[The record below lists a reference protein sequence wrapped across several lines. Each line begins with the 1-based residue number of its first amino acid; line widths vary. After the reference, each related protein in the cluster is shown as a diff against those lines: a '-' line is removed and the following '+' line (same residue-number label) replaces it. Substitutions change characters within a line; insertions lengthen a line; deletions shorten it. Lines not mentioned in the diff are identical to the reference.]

1 MGVSP
6 LPQLLLCSAL
16 LTATTPLGAGPT
28 FNLTFDPTTWT
39 LTWEPSD
46 AVVTSCKV
54 TSPGAGLRRR
64 IMPHSGHCRFHPLE
78 LHRGVTLEV
87 NGTVGGAAAHG
98 KLRFLNAGAPGSG
111 AENLTCE
118 IRAARVLRCAWGA
131 GPAAPADV
139 RYSLRVRNASGHE
152 VAHCSAPPG
161 DDVITRCQADDVTQ
175 LPDRAYFVVTGSSRS
190 GPVRFLDAMLSTK
203 LIERLS
209 PPGAV
214 SASCNSSHCAV
225 AWAPPPTLADMTA
238 HDFHFEGPDPSSEPQ
253 KVLVT
258 GVTAVTFPSPAPRG
272 RHEVRVRAGDVRSER
287 WSDWS
292 PAHEIGPDPAPLPAV
307 LLYAL
312 PACAA
317 LLCAL
322 ALGAACRRLLF
333 PAIPGIKDKVS
344 DNERVNQETL
354 RKDLLQP

>member
-1 MGVSP
+1 MGVTP

-16 LTATTPLGAGPT
+16 LTVATPLGPDLA

-39 LTWEPSD
+39 LTWAPED
-46 AVVTSCKV
+46 AAVTSCTV

-64 IMPHSGHCRFHPLE
+64 VTPRTGRCRFPPME
-78 LHRGVTLEV
+78 LHRGVVLEV
-87 NGTVGGAAAHG
+87 NGTIGVTAAHG
-98 KLRFLNAGAPGSG
+98 TARFLNAGAPGSG

-118 IRAARVLRCAWGA
+118 IRAARFLCCAWRA

-139 RYSLRVRNASGHE
+139 RYSLSVRNATGHE
-152 VAHCSAPPG
+152 VARCSAPAG
-161 DDVITRCQADDVTQ
+161 GEVVTRCRADD
-175 LPDRAYFVVTGSSRS
+175 LSRLRGRAYVVVTGSSQS
-190 GPVRFLDAMLSTK
+190 GPVRFLDAVLNTK

-214 SASCNSSHCAV
+214 NASCNSSHCAV
-225 AWAPPPTLADMTA
+225 DWAPPPTLAAMSA
-238 HDFHFEGPDPSSEPQ
+238 RDFRFEVEW

-322 ALGAACRRLLF
+322 ALGAACRRLLL

-344 DNERVNQETL
+344 DNEHLNPEVL

>member
-203 LIERLS
+203 LIGGRGL
-209 PPGAV
+209 G
-214 SASCNSSHCAV
+214 
-225 AWAPPPTLADMTA
+225 
-238 HDFHFEGPDPSSEPQ
+238 GPDPSSEPQ